1 MANVVAIG
9 EFDSHM
15 FSNGRWSYNALNH
28 GVTVMRCEFE
38 PDVATNIRGLCH
50 GAWSGLQPFNNAMV
64 VPGAGLEPATFGC
77 LRHHK
82 GLCTSYD
89 RLGGCPM
96 SPTRYQ
102 LRHPGLTIREG

>member
-1 MANVVAIG
+1 MANIVA
-9 EFDSHM
+9 
-15 FSNGRWSYNALNH
+15 
-28 GVTVMRCEFE
+28 VCEFNRDMIGDSRWQNDAFNFGLTIQCGQFE
-38 PDVATNIRGLCH
+38 SNSISHLRTLCH
-50 GAWSGLQPFNNAMV
+50 GGWNGFQPFNNAMV

-89 RLGGCPM
+89 RLEGCPM

-102 LRHPGLTIREG
+102 LRHPGLSRG

>member
-1 MANVVAIG
+1 
-9 EFDSHM
+9 M
-15 FSNGRWSYNALNH
+15 FRYEGSLEESR
-28 GVTVMRCEFE
+28 
-38 PDVATNIRGLCH
+38 
-50 GAWSGLQPFNNAMV
+50 V

-102 LRHPGLTIREG
+102 LRHPGLPLREPFPL